1 MSLTVK
7 LIKQINPAK
16 CDIDIES
23 LKWTQSKTSP
33 SVWYGNF
40 RTLCDKYLH
49 VELDVQ
55 HGYGDKPACIT
66 VKCSPVIWTES
77 STGLVALA
85 ECDWVEYI
93 KHPDYWYAEIEYLIP
108 SADVQLQAYTI
119 TALKWQYEV
128 WVIATTAE
136 EINELYEL
144 GDHQVEVE
152 VIEVIRETDGIKES

>member
-1 MSLTVK
+1 MTQQ
-7 LIKQINPAK
+7 IKVIQHINPTA

-23 LKWTQSKTSP
+23 LKWSQSKTSP

-40 RTLCDKYLH
+40 RTLRDKYLH

-66 VKCSPVIWTES
+66 VKCSPVIWSKS
-77 STGLVALA
+77 SDGMLALA
-85 ECDWVEYI
+85 ESDWAEYI

-119 TALKWQYEV
+119 TALKWQYEI
-128 WVIATTAE
+128 WAIATTAE
-136 EINELYEL
+136 EINELYEIS
-144 GDHQVEVE
+144 DDVEVE
-152 VIEVIRETDGIKES
+152 LIEVTRVTDVVVK